1 LNYTLY
7 IDESGD
13 FESNRGEWVLSGMLF
28 SDSYEKCEKIFS
40 NKFRAMPYDLGL
52 RSIKDFHLT
61 EFRREFGHKE
71 AVGMAKKVFNKLDS
85 LPFEYHCLVT
95 INNTKTSLSNREKT
109 YRLMLS
115 DLLALCETTISE
127 DEVMTTLDLV
137 VATRTIDGELQTS
150 MGNINDEIIKSL
162 PIALE
167 VDLTTKGMVDLIGKQ
182 LKVKMDY
189 ANNSW
194 GLVCADFL
202 ANLNYHYHRENEKK
216 LLEELTSK
224 GKYSRFESF
233 GRFEIRKAN
242 IAERDKDYVLSL
254 YRWIIIGFKDI
265 NIEQDKEPIQRLL
278 SKIFN
283 TRGTTGSIISFEAII
298 ERLWR
303 NYNSTD
309 NYRELSQILD
319 MFELELLRYI
329 DKNQNK
335 NYDNFLFRLRNL
347 MLIIENHL
355 GNTQKA
361 LLIAD
366 KQRSILSSLAV
377 NPDFFN
383 MVLDFQII
391 EIEIY
396 VNLLD
401 FKKAFELSKKY
412 SSMISNYKEVWQ
424 LLVEE
429 DEVEEFNASRAN
441 IKAELTLLR
450 CNILYIGVDNY
461 VVKEDFIEEFNSV
474 KKVLTHPMDI
484 SRFQN
489 YKIMLWLKEKRPKK
503 AVEYYLDLYKDN
515 NNFKLSIFDLLWFLR
530 AVNDAI
536 LSECSLKLNQVRQIV
551 DVQVKYLD
559 LTKQGHPTD
568 LILRE
573 LALYE
578 FQVNNKSLAH
588 RYIKRSKKIFD
599 LGDSDIAKWLDV
611 LIEIHSDYINGKV
624 NDKKN
629 YFNEIPNSE
638 FIRFIKMNNT
648 QKSLLKKVRYYSPY

>member
-13 FESNRGEWVLSGMLF
+13 FESDRGEWVLSGMLF
-28 SDSYEKCEKIFS
+28 SDSYDKCEKVFT

-52 RSIKDFHLT
+52 GSIKDFHLT
-61 EFRREFGHKE
+61 EFRREFGHGE
-71 AVGMAKKVFNKLDS
+71 AVGMAKKVFNKLGS
-85 LPFEYHCLVT
+85 LPFDYHCLVT
-95 INNTKTSLSNREKT
+95 INKTKSSLSNREKT

-115 DLLALCETTISE
+115 DLLALCETTVPE
-127 DEVMTTLDLV
+127 DEVITSLDLV
-137 VATRTIDGELQTS
+137 VATRTIDGELQTNIS
-150 MGNINDEIIKSL
+150 NINDEIIKSL
-162 PIALE
+162 PVALE

-216 LLEELTSK
+216 LLEELSSK

-233 GRFEIRKAN
+233 GRFEIRRAN

-254 YRWIIIGFKDI
+254 YRWIIIEFKNI
-265 NIEQDKEPIQRLL
+265 NTDKKEPIQRLL

-303 NYNSTD
+303 NYNSID
-309 NYRELSQILD
+309 KYKELSKILD
-319 MFELELLRYI
+319 LFEYELLKYI
-329 DKNQNK
+329 GRHSNK

-355 GNTQKA
+355 GNTKKA
-361 LLIAD
+361 LMIAE
-366 KQRSILSSLAV
+366 KQRKVVSSLTV
-377 NPDFFN
+377 NPDYFN
-383 MVLDFQII
+383 MVLDFQIM

-396 VNLLD
+396 VNALNL
-401 FKKAFELSKKY
+401 KKAFELSKKY

-429 DEVEEFNASRAN
+429 GDLEEFNASRAN
-441 IKAELTLLR
+441 IKAEMTLLR
-450 CNILYIGVDNY
+450 CNILYIGVDDY
-461 VVKEDFIEEFNSV
+461 SVDEDFIEEFTYVAN
-474 KKVLTHPMDI
+474 VLTHPMDI
-484 SRFQN
+484 SRFKN
-489 YKIMLWLKEKRPKK
+489 YKIMLLLKQKQPKK
-503 AVEYYLDLYKDN
+503 AVEYYLDLYEKNDD
-515 NNFKLSIFDLLWFLR
+515 FKLSIFDLLWFLR
-530 AVNDAI
+530 AVNDMI
-536 LSECSLKLNQVRQIV
+536 LAEKSSNMNQIRQIV
-551 DVQVKYLD
+551 DTQVKYID

-578 FQVNNKSLAH
+578 FHVNNKSLAQ

-611 LIEIHSDYINGKV
+611 LIDIHSDYINAVV
-624 NDKKN
+624 NENKN
-629 YFNEIPNSE
+629 YFTNIEDNEFVKYVSSCDDDS
-638 FIRFIKMNNT
+638 
-648 QKSLLKKVRYYSPY
+648 SLLKRVRFYSAY

>member
-13 FESNRGEWVLSGMLF
+13 FESDRGEWVLSGMLF
-28 SDSYEKCEKIFS
+28 SDSYDKCEKVFT
-40 NKFRAMPYDLGL
+40 NKFRAMPYDLEL

-61 EFRREFGHKE
+61 EFRREFGHGE
-71 AVGMAKKVFNKLDS
+71 AVGMAKKVFNKLGS
-85 LPFEYHCLVT
+85 LPFDYHCLVT
-95 INNTKTSLSNREKT
+95 INKTKSSLSNREKT

-115 DLLALCETTISE
+115 DLLALCETTVPE
-127 DEVMTTLDLV
+127 DEVITSLDLV
-137 VATRTIDGELQTS
+137 VATRTIDGELQTNIS
-150 MGNINDEIIKSL
+150 NINDEIIKSL
-162 PIALE
+162 PVALE

-216 LLEELTSK
+216 LLEELSSK

-233 GRFEIRKAN
+233 GRFEIRRAN

-254 YRWIIIGFKDI
+254 YRWIIIEFKNI
-265 NIEQDKEPIQRLL
+265 NTDKKEPIQRLL

-303 NYNSTD
+303 NYNSID
-309 NYRELSQILD
+309 KYKELSKILD
-319 MFELELLRYI
+319 LFEYELLKYI
-329 DKNQNK
+329 GRHSNK

-355 GNTQKA
+355 GNTKKA
-361 LLIAD
+361 LMIAE
-366 KQRSILSSLAV
+366 KQRKVVSFLTV
-377 NPDFFN
+377 NPDYFN
-383 MVLDFQII
+383 MVLDFQIM

-396 VNLLD
+396 VNALNL
-401 FKKAFELSKKY
+401 KKAFELSKKY

-429 DEVEEFNASRAN
+429 GDLEEFNASRAN
-441 IKAELTLLR
+441 IKAEMTLLR
-450 CNILYIGVDNY
+450 CNILYIGVDDY
-461 VVKEDFIEEFNSV
+461 SVDEDFIEEFTYVEN
-474 KKVLTHPMDI
+474 VLTHPMDI
-484 SRFQN
+484 SRFKN
-489 YKIMLWLKEKRPKK
+489 YKIMLLLKQKQPKK
-503 AVEYYLDLYKDN
+503 AVEYYLDLYEKNDD
-515 NNFKLSIFDLLWFLR
+515 FKLSIFDLLWFLR
-530 AVNDAI
+530 AVNDMI
-536 LSECSLKLNQVRQIV
+536 LAEKSSNMNQIRQIV
-551 DVQVKYLD
+551 DTQVKYID

-578 FQVNNKSLAH
+578 FHVNNKSLAQ

-611 LIEIHSDYINGKV
+611 LIDIHSDYINAVV
-624 NDKKN
+624 NENKN
-629 YFNEIPNSE
+629 YFTNIEDNEFVKYVSSSCDDDS
-638 FIRFIKMNNT
+638 
-648 QKSLLKKVRYYSPY
+648 SLLKRVRFYSAY